1 MLLGSGSRRQIMTVQ
16 PSQEQVFSKAT
27 TNKNSSRKGF
37 SGPFN
42 QTSENISVAVDK
54 AHSPSFSRQKGDN
67 NFEGDFKQILF
78 NNTGTMSQEGGVPN
92 ASQRTLNLKKEI
104 SSLDQEI
111 LQL

>member
-1 MLLGSGSRRQIMTVQ
+1 M
-16 PSQEQVFSKAT
+16 
-27 TNKNSSRKGF
+27 
-37 SGPFN
+37 
-42 QTSENISVAVDK
+42 AVDK

-78 NNTGTMSQEGGVPN
+78 NNTGTMSQEGVPN

-111 LQL
+111 LQLQNNLKQALLRKDK